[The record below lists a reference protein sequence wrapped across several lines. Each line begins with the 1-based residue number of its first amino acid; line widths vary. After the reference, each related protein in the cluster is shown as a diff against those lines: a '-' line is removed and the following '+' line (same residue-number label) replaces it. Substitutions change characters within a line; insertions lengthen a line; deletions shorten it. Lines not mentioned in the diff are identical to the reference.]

1 MTSSATPG
9 TPPPGH
15 VLAAFGARETPTP
28 LEGGRGLAW
37 RAGTIVLKPV
47 DTSEESL
54 AWQRDVLG
62 ATRTEGFRVSRP
74 ERSIAGALVV
84 EGWSAT
90 TFCVGRHEPRRWTD
104 VIAVGRLLH
113 RALEDV
119 PRPAFLSARTDPWA
133 MAERAAWGD
142 SPLAPYRDAP
152 HVARLEASLAPVD
165 APSQLI
171 HGDLTGNVLFADPL
185 PPAIIDLALYW
196 RPVEYASAI
205 VVADALSGRAPRFPR
220 SSPPSASTRS
230 VSSSLAPCSS
240 GSSPTP
246 SSIPMSP
253 RPARPPTSRPSIS
266 QPASWTPSARQ
277 TDSFDDCSSGARTE
291 RPADRLGVGVKDIS
305 AGFRP

>member
-1 MTSSATPG
+1 
-9 TPPPGH
+9 

-28 LEGGRGLAW
+28 LEGGRGIAW

-62 ATRTEGFRVSRP
+62 EIRTEGFRISLP
-74 ERSIAGALVV
+74 ERSITGAFVV
-84 EGWSAT
+84 DGWSAS

-119 PRPAFLSARTDPWA
+119 PRPAFLSSRSDPWA
-133 MAERAAWGD
+133 IAERAAWGD
-142 SPLAPYRDAP
+142 NPLAPYRDAP

-185 PPAIIDLALYW
+185 PPAIIDLSPYW
-196 RPVEYASAI
+196 RPAEFASAI
-205 VVADALSGRAPRFPR
+205 VVADALAWEGAGASELR
-220 SSPPSASTRS
+220 SAFD
-230 VSSSLAPCSS
+230 
-240 GSSPTP
+240 
-246 SSIPMSP
+246 I
-253 RPARPPTSRPSIS
+253 
-266 QPASWTPSARQ
+266 
-277 TDSFDDCSSGARTE
+277 DSFGQLLARALLFRILTDVIVDPGGVRAHAAAYAPAVDLAACLMDAE
-291 RPADRLGVGVKDIS
+291 RAS
-305 AGFRP
+305 N

>member
-28 LEGGRGLAW
+28 KEGGRGLAW
-37 RAGTIVLKPV
+37 RAGRIVLKPV
-47 DTSEESL
+47 DTNEERL

-62 ATRTEGFRVSRP
+62 EIRTEGFRVSRP

-84 EGWSAT
+84 DGWSAS

-113 RALEDV
+113 RALKDV
-119 PRPAFLSARTDPWA
+119 PRPAFLSSRTDPWS

-142 SPLAPYRDAP
+142 APLAPYREAP
-152 HVARLEASLAPVD
+152 HVARLVASLVPVD

-185 PPAIIDLALYW
+185 PAAIIDLSPYW
-196 RPVEYASAI
+196 RPVEFASAI
-205 VVADALSGRAPRFPR
+205 VVADALVWEGADVSEVESAFSIESFGQLFARALLFRIISDAIVDPVAALARAEAYAPAVDLATRLIDAERLSPGRNR
-220 SSPPSASTRS
+220 
-230 VSSSLAPCSS
+230 V
-240 GSSPTP
+240 
-246 SSIPMSP
+246 
-253 RPARPPTSRPSIS
+253 
-266 QPASWTPSARQ
+266 
-277 TDSFDDCSSGARTE
+277 
-291 RPADRLGVGVKDIS
+291 V
-305 AGFRP
+305 